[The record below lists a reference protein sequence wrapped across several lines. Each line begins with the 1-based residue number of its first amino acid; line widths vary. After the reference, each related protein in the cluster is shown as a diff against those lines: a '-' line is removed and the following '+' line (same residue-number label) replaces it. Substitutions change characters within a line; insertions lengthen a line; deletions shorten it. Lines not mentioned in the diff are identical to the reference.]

1 MTGLSRVTGLVRDI
15 ALAQVLGSG
24 LLADAFFVAFRIPN
38 FFRRIFAEGAFSVA
52 FVPVYSEYEAQG
64 GEVPAKAFLD
74 LMFGRLCLILFAV
87 TVLGVIGAPVL
98 VMVLAP
104 GFQSEPEKF
113 QSTIDA
119 LRFTFPYLFFIS
131 LVAMAGGILNTRD
144 RFSVPALTPVLLNV
158 CLIGAIFL
166 LVPRYEN
173 AAVALGLGVLIAGVV
188 QFGFQL
194 PFLRL
199 ERRMP
204 VPRIRPRNSED
215 QSGLEG
221 VRKVYRLMLPA
232 IFGSSVAQLNLLI
245 NTMLASTLVTGSVS
259 WLYYSD
265 RLMEFPLGI
274 FGIALGTVIL
284 PTLSAQHANGSP
296 AEFSR
301 TLEWALRLACL
312 ISVPASVA
320 LAVLAEP
327 LMIVLFQYGEF
338 SPRDAEMAGRSLV
351 AFAVGLLALVWV
363 KVLAPGFFAR
373 QDTKTPVKAGAIAV
387 VVNIVF
393 SLLLFQPLGHVGLA
407 YAMSIAAFV
416 NAGLL
421 YRWLRAD
428 RVYRPER
435 GWSVY
440 IFRVVL
446 AATVM
451 GLVLGFFAGDSKNW
465 LDAGTLHRVG
475 FLAQWVLLGG
485 AIYFSCL
492 YAMGIRFHQFLRRP
506 VHE

>member
-15 ALAQVLGSG
+15 AFAQVLGSG

-52 FVPVYSEYEAQG
+52 FVPVYSEYETQG
-64 GEVPAKAFLD
+64 GEVRAKAFLD
-74 LMFGRLCLILFAV
+74 LMVGRLCLILLAV

-98 VMVLAP
+98 VMILAP

-131 LVAMAGGILNTRD
+131 LVAMAGGILNTRG
-144 RFSVPALTPVLLNV
+144 RFSVPAVTPLLLNV

-166 LVPRYEN
+166 LVPRSEN
-173 AAVALGLGVLIAGVV
+173 AAVALGIGVLIAGIA
-188 QFGFQL
+188 QFGFQV
-194 PFLRL
+194 PFLRI
-199 ERRMP
+199 EKRMP
-204 VPRIRPRNSED
+204 MPRIRPRKPED
-215 QSGLEG
+215 QSGMEG

-232 IFGSSVAQLNLLI
+232 IFGSSVAQFNLLI

-274 FGIALGTVIL
+274 FGIALATAIL
-284 PTLSAQHANGSP
+284 PTLSTQHANGLP
-296 AEFSR
+296 TEFSR

-312 ISVPASVA
+312 ICVPASVA

-338 SPRDAEMAGRSLV
+338 SPRDSEMAGRSLV
-351 AFAVGLLALVWV
+351 AFAIGLPALVCV

-373 QDTKTPVKAGAIAV
+373 QNTKTPVKAGVIAV

-393 SLLLFQPLGHVGLA
+393 SLLLIWPLEHVGLA

-421 YRWLRAD
+421 YRWLCAD
-428 RVYRPER
+428 QVYRPEN
-435 GWSVY
+435 GWVTY
-440 IFRVVL
+440 FVRVVL
-446 AATVM
+446 AAAVM
-451 GLVLGFFAGDSKNW
+451 GLALGFFIGDSKSW
-465 LDAGTLHRVG
+465 LDVGALRRVNL
-475 FLAQWVLLGG
+475 LAQCVLLGG
-485 AIYFSCL
+485 AIYFSSL
-492 YAMGIRFHQFLRRP
+492 YAMGIRFHKFLRRP
-506 VHE
+506 VNE

>member
-1 MTGLSRVTGLVRDI
+1 MGLARDI
-15 ALAQVLGSG
+15 AFAQVLGSG
-24 LLADAFFVAFRIPN
+24 LFADAFFIAFRIPN
-38 FFRRIFAEGAFSVA
+38 FFRRIFAEGAFSGA
-52 FVPVYSEYEAQG
+52 FVPVYSQFETEG
-64 GEVPAKAFLD
+64 GEARAKAFLD
-74 LMFGRLCLILFAV
+74 LIFGRLCLMLFAV

-131 LVAMAGGILNTRD
+131 LVAMAGGILNTRN
-144 RFSVPALTPVLLNV
+144 RFSVPAVTPLLLNV
-158 CLIGAIFL
+158 CLIGTIFL

-173 AAVALGLGVLIAGVV
+173 PAVALGLGVLIAGVV

-199 ERRMP
+199 ERRLPM
-204 VPRIRPRNSED
+204 PRIRPRNAED
-215 QSGLEG
+215 QLGIEG

-274 FGIALGTVIL
+274 FGIALATAIL
-284 PTLSAQHANGSP
+284 PTLSTQHANGSS

-301 TLEWALRLACL
+301 TLEWALRLACV

-320 LAVLAEP
+320 LVVLAEP
-327 LMIVLFQYGEF
+327 MMIVLFQYGEF
-338 SPRDAEMAGRSLV
+338 SPLDAKMAGRSLV
-351 AFAVGLLALVWV
+351 AFAVGLPALISV

-373 QDTKTPVKAGAIAV
+373 QNTKTPVKAGVIAV

-393 SLLLFQPLGHVGLA
+393 SLLLIWRLEHAGLA

-428 RVYRPER
+428 RVYRPES
-435 GWSVY
+435 GWPAY
-440 IFRVVL
+440 FFRVVL
-446 AATVM
+446 AGALM
-451 GLVLGFFAGDSKNW
+451 GLVLGVFAGDSKMW
-465 LDAGTLHRVG
+465 LDIGVFRRVG
-475 FLAQWVLLGG
+475 LLAQWVLLGG
-485 AIYFSCL
+485 AIYFASL
-492 YAMGIRFHQFLRRP
+492 YAMGIRFHQFIRRP
-506 VHE
+506 VND